1 MASLGLPAGNAGVLA
16 AYDGLVDR
24 LIVDI
29 SDAADITELNGE
41 VAVSALDTRLS
52 EADAAERFCEEVLAL

>member
-1 MASLGLPAGNAGVLA
+1 
-16 AYDGLVDR
+16 